1 MVYLRCSKGTGK
13 RGKKMMNAYTLNQ
26 IVSNSNEMP
35 LWVIIALSALVVG
48 TIAYCVYVIIK
59 G

>member
-1 MVYLRCSKGTGK
+1 
-13 RGKKMMNAYTLNQ
+13 MMNAYTLNQ